1 MTTHPRIA
9 LIHATPIAMDPIRI
23 AFENAWPEAERVN
36 ILEDSLSPDRARH
49 HDLTDDLTDRIVAL
63 AKYAQMIGSDAIL
76 FTCSSFGTA
85 IGRAASVM
93 DIPVLK
99 PNEAMFEAA
108 IQQGG
113 RTAMLYTFPPARDG
127 MEAEFREEAARVD
140 PTAEIESFFVE
151 GAIDAVRAGDDAM
164 HNRLVA
170 EAAAKLTSFDA
181 ITLAHF
187 STARAL
193 ADVRAVTD
201 IPVLSSPAAAIDKL
215 RRILGAA

>member
-1 MTTHPRIA
+1 MTKHPRIA
-9 LIHATPIAMDPIRI
+9 LVHATPIAMEPIRI
-23 AFENAWPEAERVN
+23 AFESAWPEAERVN

-49 HDLTDDLTDRIVAL
+49 VHLTEDLSERIVAL
-63 AKYAQMIGSDAIL
+63 TEYARMIGSDAVL
-76 FTCSSFGTA
+76 FTCSSFGKA
-85 IGRAASVM
+85 IEYAASTA

-108 IQQGG
+108 IRQGG

-140 PTAEIESFFVE
+140 PSAEIVSFFVD
-151 GAIDAVRAGDDAM
+151 GAIDAVRAGDEAT

-170 EAAAKLTSFDA
+170 DAAAKLEGFDA

-193 ADVRAVTD
+193 HAVRQVTA
-201 IPVLSSPAAAIDKL
+201 IPVLTSPDAAVAKL
-215 RRILGAA
+215 CRLLA